1 MALLLIN
8 LPAQAVGL
16 TMNNSVLMST
26 APATNTLAN
35 SQIKPSS
42 SIASFD
48 NTDPETLNEAIPFSL
63 AQPQIA
69 LPEAVPFSL
78 GQPQIAQP
86 KAVPISLAQPQ
97 IALPEAVPFSLDQSP
112 KALPIESIVRVA
124 NTSFTSENSSLNTQL
139 NTLTSVGSTAIY
151 SQINISKTDVLGEIQ
166 NRLTQG
172 FLDERLV
179 VSNLNTAISNNQKT
193 AKNVNPNLEKS
204 LINTPNTISFND
216 TNLVKQSNT
225 LNLDLG
231 LTKTLNN
238 TAIPHMSALQTSFN
252 GQQLDATNLD
262 GLDSMTNQL
271 ISTNTRSQTAI
282 AQWGPVSVTQSAP
295 LLQQAHDMLSPLREQ
310 IRFQIDQQIKQAE
323 IRLDPPELGKIELNV
338 RLDGDRL
345 HIQMHAANSVIRDAM
360 LAGLDR
366 LRSDLAND
374 HGGLIDVD
382 VSQGESQNKQ
392 QQEPNQPVISIAG
405 MHESAAER
413 TVPPQQDYVDLLA

>member
-16 TMNNSVLMST
+16 TMNNSVLINT
-26 APATNTLAN
+26 TPTTNPLTN
-35 SQIKPSS
+35 GQIKPASS
-42 SIASFD
+42 VTSYD
-48 NTDPETLNEAIPFSL
+48 NADTESVNEAVPFAL
-63 AQPQIA
+63 AQPQTI
-69 LPEAVPFSL
+69 LPPDSMNRLANTTYTSESSVIN
-78 GQPQIAQP
+78 PQITT
-86 KAVPISLAQPQ
+86 LG
-97 IALPEAVPFSLDQSP
+97 L
-112 KALPIESIVRVA
+112 VA
-124 NTSFTSENSSLNTQL
+124 NN
-139 NTLTSVGSTAIY
+139 AIY
-151 SQINISKTDVLGEIQ
+151 SQNNASQIDVLGDIQ
-166 NRLTQG
+166 NRINQAFLGKQLTS
-172 FLDERLV
+172 V
-179 VSNLNTAISNNQKT
+179 TANSVTSHLQKSPE
-193 AKNVNPNLEKS
+193 NINSNLEKS
-204 LINTPNTISFND
+204 LTNTQNTISFND
-216 TNLVKQSNT
+216 ANLVKQSNT

-238 TAIPHMSALQTSFN
+238 TAISHMSALQTSFN

-271 ISTNTRSQTAI
+271 IGTNTRSQSAI

-392 QQEPNQPVISIAG
+392 QQDPNQPVISIAG

-413 TVPPQQDYVDLLA
+413 TDPPQQDYVDLLA